1 MSWRSIGN
9 LLTMGKEC
17 ATVKDCM
24 EPHYEMRGT
33 SSMFEVIRVLT
44 QHECVLVRDGNNTIS
59 GIVTAADISQQFRTL
74 SEPFLLLGDIE
85 NNLRSLIERSLSLE
99 DLKAARDPSDTKRS
113 VESASD
119 LSFGEYVRLLENPD
133 HWRKLKLQLDR
144 VVFTRS
150 LSDVRLIRNDVMHF
164 DPDGITEEQ
173 LATLRQFSTFLD
185 RLQRLMI

>member
-1 MSWRSIGN
+1 
-9 LLTMGKEC
+9 
-17 ATVKDCM
+17 
-24 EPHYEMRGT
+24 
-33 SSMFEVIRVLT
+33 MFEVIRVLT